1 MTDEKTAADLE
12 RACYDALGMVVDPE
26 LGVDVVSLGL
36 IYHLV
41 VVDGQANVD
50 MTMTSPGCPVADQLL
65 LQSQNELLKVPGVER
80 AKVNLIWSPP
90 WTPEMMSLE
99 AKMMLGFA

>member
-1 MTDEKTAADLE
+1 MTDEKTAEDLE
-12 RACYDALGMVVDPE
+12 RACYDALGTVVDPE